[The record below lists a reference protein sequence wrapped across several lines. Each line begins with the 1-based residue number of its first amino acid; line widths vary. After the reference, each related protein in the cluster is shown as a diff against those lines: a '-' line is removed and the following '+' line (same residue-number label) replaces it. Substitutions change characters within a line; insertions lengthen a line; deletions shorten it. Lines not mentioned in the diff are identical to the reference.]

1 MYYTLGLDVSTTA
14 TKAVLVSATGEIAA
28 VATHPHD
35 LLSPRPLWSE
45 QDPSEWWTATQL
57 SIRSILAKSGCQADE
72 IAGISMAGQMHG
84 LVLLGG
90 DGQVLRPAILWNDQR
105 ASSECDE
112 IRDLVG
118 KRRLVELTGN
128 DAFAGFSAPKLLW
141 VRRHEPEVYEKI
153 GCILLAKDYV
163 RYRLTG
169 GYATDRAGAGGTLF
183 LDLATRDWSS
193 EILAALDVPSD
204 WLPRTHEGTQK
215 TGEISAEAAEA
226 TGLHRGTPVFGGGGD
241 QAAQATGVGVVE
253 PGTMAVTIGTSG
265 VVFAPCDRPVTDP
278 EGRVHA
284 FPHAVPDMWHV
295 MGVMLSAAGSMQWYR
310 DALAP
315 DVGFDDLFAE
325 ASVVDS
331 GSVGLIFLP
340 YLSGERTPHADA
352 NARGAFVGITLSHG
366 RGHMTRAVMEGVAF
380 GLKDNLDLLESSGIL
395 PPDHIRISGGG
406 AKSLL
411 WRQILADIL
420 QFELVTT
427 DVVEAAA
434 VGAALLA
441 GVGSGLWGNIQ
452 EACEATCFVGQTT
465 SPDPVIG
472 RRYEEIHG
480 RFKELYPA
488 LKG

>member
-1 MYYTLGLDVSTTA
+1 
-14 TKAVLVSATGEIAA
+14 
-28 VATHPHD
+28 
-35 LLSPRPLWSE
+35 
-45 QDPSEWWTATQL
+45 
-57 SIRSILAKSGCQADE
+57 
-72 IAGISMAGQMHG
+72 MHG

-112 IRDLVG
+112 IRNLVG

-153 GCILLAKDYV
+153 GCILLPKDYV

-169 GYATDRAGAGGTLF
+169 EYATDRAGAGGTLF

-193 EILAALDVPSD
+193 EVLAALDVPLE

-215 TGEISAEAAEA
+215 TGEISAEAAEL
-226 TGLHRGTPVFGGGGD
+226 TGLHMGTPVFGGGGD

-315 DVGFDDLFAE
+315 DVGFDDLFSE

-331 GSVGLIFLP
+331 GSEGLIFLP

-441 GVGSGLWGNIQ
+441 GVGSGLWGDIQ

-465 SPDPVIG
+465 SPDPVVV
-472 RRYEEIHG
+472 RLYEEIHG

>member
-325 ASVVDS
+325 ASEVDS
-331 GSVGLIFLP
+331 GSEGLIFLP

-420 QFELVTT
+420 QVELVTT